1 VETSEVL
8 VFLVVVFAVVSEAV
22 VVETVE
28 ASVEV
33 EEVEQEPLADSGSL
47 LAENLL
53 LQHLPHPGGLQLLF
67 LH

>member
-1 VETSEVL
+1 MEISEVL
-8 VFLVVVFAVVSEAV
+8 VVLVVVFAVVSEAV
-22 VVETVE
+22 VETVE
-28 ASVEV
+28 ALVEEV
-33 EEVEQEPLADSGSL
+33 EVEQEPLADSGSL

>member
-1 VETSEVL
+1 VGISEVL
-8 VFLVVVFAVVSEAV
+8 VVSVVVFVELVSEA

-28 ASVEV
+28 ASVE

>member
-1 VETSEVL
+1 MGISEVL

-22 VVETVE
+22 VETAE
-28 ASVEV
+28 ASVE

-53 LQHLPHPGGLQLLF
+53 LQHLPHPGGFQLLF